1 MADSH
6 IARTQPRG
14 RPAPDR
20 EEEIIAAT
28 QAVLFPGSNEK
39 SPDSPAPP
47 AAITSPLYAPGQI
60 DIVRVLIPAMRPSSD
75 LPPAGHLGTEI
86 AALAASG
93 EKRSYRAGAV
103 IFAAGTPGYGFYVV
117 QSGRVQ
123 LTAVVGDN
131 QPRVL
136 ATVGPGDFFGEM
148 AVLDD
153 APRSATAL
161 AEIDTV
167 VLFLGRDAL
176 LHLLDARPR
185 LALDLIREFSRRMR
199 ALNQKYVDEILQ
211 SERLAVV
218 GRFAGTIVHDFKNPL
233 AVIGLAAELSAMADT
248 PAPARLKAEKTISR
262 QIKRIT
268 AMLQELI
275 EFTRPSGQKLL
286 LQPSNFA
293 EFMIPLAEEIADEIA
308 PKKVK
313 LLLPS
318 RPPATTVRFD
328 PQRLS
333 RLFYNLVNNAVDA
346 MPATGGKI
354 TLRFITEPAHL
365 RIEVEDSG
373 KGIAPEIAQKL
384 FEPFATHGK
393 AHGTGLG
400 LSICRKIAED
410 HGGRIWA
417 DATAPRGR
425 GALFCFTL
433 PLEP

>member
-1 MADSH
+1 
-6 IARTQPRG
+6 
-14 RPAPDR
+14 
-20 EEEIIAAT
+20 
-28 QAVLFPGSNEK
+28 
-39 SPDSPAPP
+39 
-47 AAITSPLYAPGQI
+47 
-60 DIVRVLIPAMRPSSD
+60 MRSSSD

-103 IFAAGTPGYGFYVV
+103 IFAAGAPGDGFYIVK
-117 QSGRVQ
+117 SGRVQ

-153 APRSATAL
+153 APRSANAL

-167 VLFLGRDAL
+167 ALFLGCDAL

-185 LALDLIREFSRRMR
+185 LALDLICEFSRRMR

-233 AVIGLAAELSAMADT
+233 AVIGLAAELSAMVDT
-248 PAPARLKAEKTISR
+248 PAPARVKAEKTISR

-286 LQPSNFA
+286 LQPANFA
-293 EFMIPLAEEIADEIA
+293 EFMAPLAEEIAAEIA
-308 PKKVK
+308 PRKVK
-313 LLLPS
+313 LVVPS
-318 RPPATTVRFD
+318 PPPTATVRFE

-417 DATAPRGR
+417 DASAPRGR